1 MSNLLSVYSMPLSRS
16 HQSPVSPWGKT
27 TASEELTPATAKDT
41 SAVSRVLLQRQ
52 ISLLSQKKNQTG
64 TFWGKVKE
72 IFAFLCKPLAALRR
86 VLKTRVKIER

>member
-27 TASEELTPATAKDT
+27 TASEELAPATAKDT

-52 ISLLSQKKNQTG
+52 ISLLSQKKIKQAHFG
-64 TFWGKVKE
+64 G
-72 IFAFLCKPLAALRR
+72 R
-86 VLKTRVKIER
+86 